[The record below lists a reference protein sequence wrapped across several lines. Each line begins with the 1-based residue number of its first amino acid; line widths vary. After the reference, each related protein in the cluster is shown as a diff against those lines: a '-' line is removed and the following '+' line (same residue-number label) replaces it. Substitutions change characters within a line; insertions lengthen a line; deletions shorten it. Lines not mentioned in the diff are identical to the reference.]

1 MVSKWSVEASN
12 SWGCDDICWLWH
24 GYWHTFQVYVFLGH
38 GYHTGS
44 GFLVR
49 KMHTGHQLKVT
60 LQGSARAPPVSSRTE
75 QQTLVLLLVWC
86 PFTALR
92 CSQHIIVGLLLFLY
106 ASEKNR
112 SVTPRM
118 CTMLMEMELW
128 TLTEF
133 QVQSFITSSDKDTD
147 NKGLLG
153 SQQLSPLVLLWPCWD
168 FHLHQSWFRTSL
180 WWLIAPLIFNKV
192 Y

>member
-1 MVSKWSVEASN
+1 MAITRAQGFWSEKCTLGI
-12 SWGCDDICWLWH
+12 SWRSLCKALPELLLCL
-24 GYWHTFQVYVFLGH
+24 LG
-38 GYHTGS
+38 
-44 GFLVR
+44 
-49 KMHTGHQLKVT
+49 Q
-60 LQGSARAPPVSSRTE
+60 SSRH
-75 QQTLVLLLVWC
+75 WSC
-86 PFTALR
+86 CWSDALSQP
-92 CSQHIIVGLLLFLY
+92 CAAQHIIVGLLLFLY

-118 CTMLMEMELW
+118 CTMLMEMELC

-147 NKGLLG
+147 NKGLLC

-192 Y
+192 YWICEGDCRAQMHVL